1 MHQIIPGILEKD
13 FSEIEKKLEV
23 IKPFSNIVHIDF
35 IDGKFAPNV
44 TFLDP
49 APFKKY
55 SEFFYLEAHLMVE
68 DPLQYIYPLAQA
80 GFRRFIG
87 HIEKMQNVEEFVAE
101 GQLLGEV
108 GFGLDVQTPID
119 SIKVPFDDLDII
131 LLMAVKAGNSG
142 QEFIPNV
149 LGKIASLREKT
160 GIPIEVDGGVTD
172 RTILD
177 IKNAGAQRVVTT
189 SFIFNQQ
196 DSGAGYQRL
205 LDLIK

>member
-23 IKPFSNIVHIDF
+23 IKPFSNVVHIDF
-35 IDGKFAPNV
+35 IDGKFAPSI

-49 APFKKY
+49 VPFKKY
-55 SEFFYLEAHLMVE
+55 SENFYLEAHLMVE

-87 HIEKMQNVEEFVAE
+87 HIEKMQNVEEFVAQ

-119 SIKVPFDDLDII
+119 SIKVLFDDLDLI

-142 QEFIPNV
+142 QEFTPNV
-149 LGKIASLREKT
+149 LEKIASLREKT

-172 RTILD
+172 RNIMD

-196 DSGAGYQRL
+196 DPGAGYQRL